1 LEPLMDTL
9 MKRVDKLV
17 QPSRPSR
24 KWGNPLL
31 STTPSSIAIR
41 ELALRTEAL
50 ENAVREI
57 ALEVEKLSDK
67 ASHRGSRGGSMFER
81 KHADR
86 LSEDQSTK

>member
-1 LEPLMDTL
+1 LTDTL
-9 MKRVDKLV
+9 IERVDKLV

-24 KWGNPLL
+24 EWGNPLL

-57 ALEVEKLSDK
+57 ALEVQKLSEK
-67 ASHRGSRGGSMFER
+67 GWATGARAGRGNV
-81 KHADR
+81 
-86 LSEDQSTK
+86 